1 MAVQPV
7 PEALLPEAG
16 AGRAIPAAPEKLQE
30 SLKGPANTA
39 LQSRKPWETKSPS
52 DRNPMKR
59 DAPTNSC
66 SEPFF
71 LVCRTSRGNSQ
82 TGHGNIS
89 LLLKVVI
96 LLGMLGTR
104 NTRKKEHNK

>member
-71 LVCRTSRGNSQ
+71 HLLMCACTFSFQRLHIVDSDAF
-82 TGHGNIS
+82 HLLAFS
-89 LLLKVVI
+89 L
-96 LLGMLGTR
+96 
-104 NTRKKEHNK
+104 E